1 MSYTSTKLE
10 GLDFSSRS
18 ESTHTQRRNS
28 SHKHKPDI
36 HTFLAVKRRAPTRK
50 TSVLDAHSV
59 MGDNDQIP
67 QKAVT
72 ARLATRALSGD
83 DRPPV
88 RRMNSR
94 EGMSVDDFIARV
106 EQRKRLEEYYSTP
119 DGAIGF

>member
-1 MSYTSTKLE
+1 
-10 GLDFSSRS
+10 
-18 ESTHTQRRNS
+18 
-28 SHKHKPDI
+28 
-36 HTFLAVKRRAPTRK
+36 
-50 TSVLDAHSV
+50 

-72 ARLATRALSGD
+72 ARLPTRALSGD